1 MSNNESLDQQEII
14 DLKKELKKYQ
24 KEYKLYQRILA
35 VLMVKSGET
44 RKKAAEF
51 LDVHRNTVGMWVKNY
66 DKMGID
72 GLKADYSNNGAES
85 RLTDKQLKELF
96 EILTDPDEHYT
107 LRDAR
112 NLIKEKYGIKYSHKQ
127 VWVITRK
134 KLGLNYRKPYLV
146 YEKAPD
152 NADEIFKKKTSKIDL
167 ENEDLVIEDESRAQ
181 NTTNSTR
188 CFCSPVIDGVKDKNI
203 LKKTGDRFG
212 INAIGFQGV
221 GTASAIF
228 FNGKNNANNFAIAIA
243 KYQSIRTTNP
253 KAIELLEKA
262 INNPNIDIT
271 NIKLELLYDAL
282 GEDEYEK
289 LFDDDMN
296 IDYKKLN
303 ATCKKT

>member
-1 MSNNESLDQQEII
+1 MSINESLDQQEII

-127 VWVITRK
+127 VWFITRK

-152 NADEIFKKKTSKIDL
+152 NADEIFKKNI
-167 ENEDLVIEDESRAQ
+167 ENR
-181 NTTNSTR
+181 
-188 CFCSPVIDGVKDKNI
+188 P
-203 LKKTGDRFG
+203 
-212 INAIGFQGV
+212 
-221 GTASAIF
+221 
-228 FNGKNNANNFAIAIA
+228 
-243 KYQSIRTTNP
+243 
-253 KAIELLEKA
+253 
-262 INNPNIDIT
+262 
-271 NIKLELLYDAL
+271 
-282 GEDEYEK
+282 
-289 LFDDDMN
+289 
-296 IDYKKLN
+296 
-303 ATCKKT
+303 